1 MEIVYITSS
10 SFIDADA
17 SLIRELVHKGVD
29 VHLFLNLHPTGLR
42 TTLLDIREQY
52 PHEGVFDS
60 SIYGDCIDF
69 YKEYLGVKKIFV
81 VNRLSSSLIS
91 GSRRLYKEQVE
102 LIDSINPDIVHH
114 IGWPKII
121 DVPMMFKYRKKMV
134 ITIHDPVPHEV
145 TRVSRLMRILRLL
158 TSWPVK
164 NYILL
169 NDAQTDDFC
178 AYYHKKKE
186 FIHYAK
192 LGRYDVMTLFGREE
206 KSAYRTILF
215 YGRISR
221 YMGVDVLLNAFC
233 KIKNKF
239 NDVKLVIA
247 GKGDFYFDVTPYQ
260 NDEQI
265 EFRNTFITLDDLG
278 TLIRN
283 CEFSVCPYISAT
295 QSGVVASVLALGKP
309 LIVTNV
315 GGLPAMI
322 KEGRSGLIVEPNDID
337 ALANAMESLLEDKS
351 KLDSMCDFI
360 KEVTESEE
368 SSWDAIANKYMNI
381 YNRIKK

>member
-1 MEIVYITSS
+1 
-10 SFIDADA
+10 
-17 SLIRELVHKGVD
+17 
-29 VHLFLNLHPTGLR
+29 
-42 TTLLDIREQY
+42 
-52 PHEGVFDS
+52 
-60 SIYGDCIDF
+60 
-69 YKEYLGVKKIFV
+69 
-81 VNRLSSSLIS
+81 
-91 GSRRLYKEQVE
+91 
-102 LIDSINPDIVHH
+102 
-114 IGWPKII
+114 
-121 DVPMMFKYRKKMV
+121 
-134 ITIHDPVPHEV
+134 
-145 TRVSRLMRILRLL
+145 
-158 TSWPVK
+158 
-164 NYILL
+164 
-169 NDAQTDDFC
+169 
-178 AYYHKKKE
+178 
-186 FIHYAK
+186 
-192 LGRYDVMTLFGREE
+192 MTLFGREE

-221 YMGVDVLLNAFC
+221 YKGVDVLLKAFC

>member
-1 MEIVYITSS
+1 M
-10 SFIDADA
+10 
-17 SLIRELVHKGVD
+17 
-29 VHLFLNLHPTGLR
+29 
-42 TTLLDIREQY
+42 
-52 PHEGVFDS
+52 
-60 SIYGDCIDF
+60 
-69 YKEYLGVKKIFV
+69 
-81 VNRLSSSLIS
+81 
-91 GSRRLYKEQVE
+91 
-102 LIDSINPDIVHH
+102 
-114 IGWPKII
+114 
-121 DVPMMFKYRKKMV
+121 
-134 ITIHDPVPHEV
+134 
-145 TRVSRLMRILRLL
+145 
-158 TSWPVK
+158 
-164 NYILL
+164 
-169 NDAQTDDFC
+169 
-178 AYYHKKKE
+178 
-186 FIHYAK
+186 
-192 LGRYDVMTLFGREE
+192 
-206 KSAYRTILF
+206 
-215 YGRISR
+215 
-221 YMGVDVLLNAFC
+221 
-233 KIKNKF
+233 
-239 NDVKLVIA
+239 
-247 GKGDFYFDVTPYQ
+247 
-260 NDEQI
+260 